1 MRLAKFIAKRL
12 ISLVPLLIGISL
24 VTFFLMHL
32 LPQNPVILR
41 LGVNAT
47 PEAIQQLTQ
56 EMGLDQ
62 PLWKQYIDY
71 FLAAIGGDLGV
82 SWRTSNPV
90 TADLMSRFPATLT
103 LITLSMILALLFAIP
118 AGIAV
123 ALKPKSLLEKG
134 SKWYALVAGAIPD
147 FWMGLLLIYFFYFK
161 LKIAPPPIG
170 QIDILLSPPARLTGS
185 YFVDS
190 LITGNWPVFISSVK
204 HLALPVFTLAFVSA
218 GAFFKMTVSSMREV
232 LDSDFIHHAKAV
244 GLKKGVLRRYAFR
257 NAMPPVITL
266 IGVQWTYLLGGAVL
280 VEQVFGWGGLGQYA
294 VESILATDYAAIQ
307 GFVLVAAT
315 FSLLVY
321 LLVDIIYFITDPRI
335 KY

>member
-1 MRLAKFIAKRL
+1 MRLAKFIARRL

-24 VTFFLMHL
+24 ITFILMHL
-32 LPQNPVILR
+32 LPQNPVMLR
-41 LGVNAT
+41 LGINAT
-47 PEAIQQLTQ
+47 PEAINQLTR

-62 PLWKQYIDY
+62 PLWKQYVDY
-71 FLAAIGGDLGV
+71 FLAALRGDLGI

-90 TADLMSRFPATLT
+90 TYDLISRFPATLT
-103 LITLSMILALLFAIP
+103 LITISMIVSLFIAIP

-123 ALKPKSLLEKG
+123 ALKPKGILEKG
-134 SKWYALVAGAIPD
+134 SRWYALVAGAIPD
-147 FWMGLLLIYFFYFK
+147 FWLGLLLIYIFYVK
-161 LKIAPPPIG
+161 LRIAPPPVG
-170 QIDILLSPPARLTGS
+170 QIDILLSPPTNITGS
-185 YFVDS
+185 YLLDS
-190 LITGNWPVFISSVK
+190 LFTGNWSVFFSNIK
-204 HLALPVFTLAFVSA
+204 HLILPVTTLAFVSG
-218 GAFFKMTVSSMREV
+218 GAFFKMTVSSMKDV
-232 LDSDFIHHAKAV
+232 LSSDFVSHAKAV
-244 GLKKGVLRRYAFR
+244 GLKKSTLRGYAFR

-307 GFVLVAAT
+307 GFVLVAAA

>member
-1 MRLAKFIAKRL
+1 MRLAKFIIRRL
-12 ISLVPLLIGISL
+12 ISLVPLLLGISL
-24 VTFFLMHL
+24 ITFILMHL
-32 LPQNPVILR
+32 LPQNPVMLR
-41 LGVNAT
+41 LGINAT
-47 PEAIQQLTQ
+47 PEAINQLTH

-62 PLWKQYIDY
+62 PLWKQYVNY
-71 FLAAIGGDLGV
+71 LLAALQGDLGV
-82 SWRTSNPV
+82 SWRTSNAV
-90 TADLMSRFPATLT
+90 TYDLLSRFPATLT
-103 LITLSMILALLFAIP
+103 LITIAMIIALLFAIP

-123 ALKPKSLLEKG
+123 ATKPKSLLEKG
-134 SKWYALVAGAIPD
+134 SKWYALVAGAVPD

-170 QIDILLSPPARLTGS
+170 QIDILLTPPTHITGS
-185 YFVDS
+185 YLIDS
-190 LITGNWPVFISSVK
+190 LLTGNWPVLISNLK
-204 HLALPVFTLAFVSA
+204 HLLLPVITLAFVSG
-218 GAFFKMTVSSMREV
+218 GAFFKMTVSSMKEV
-232 LDSDFIHHAKAV
+232 LDSDFISHAKVV
-244 GLKKGVLRRYAFR
+244 GNKKGVLRGYAFR

-321 LLVDIIYFITDPRI
+321 LLVDVIYFITDPRI